1 MFIEGVLNMM
11 FQNNQIKSLSDIKL
25 AKMGQISKK
34 KIPFADIYSLKPG
47 RHKFPSR
54 CTCTRNFVL

>member
-34 KIPFADIYSLKPG
+34 K
-47 RHKFPSR
+47 FPLPI
-54 CTCTRNFVL
+54 FIL